1 MDVDGAMATATSATT
16 AGLATAAATAIVAVT
31 PVAIVAVTQADIAVE
46 SAWVPTA
53 ATLVDIA
60 AAIPVRFVAER
71 SVASTVVR
79 QPVADS
85 MAAAVAMAAAADAA
99 NPAS

>member
-1 MDVDGAMATATSATT
+1 
-16 AGLATAAATAIVAVT
+16 
-31 PVAIVAVTQADIAVE
+31 
-46 SAWVPTA
+46 
-53 ATLVDIA
+53 
-60 AAIPVRFVAER
+60 VRFVAER